1 MADEILKYKL
11 FLTTRQTL
19 TLHKDAQI
27 LDVQPQNGELCLWA
41 TSASRLVSSEHSRE
55 RTILMLPTGQAM
67 PDDTGRYI
75 TTIQLLTP
83 DKFDP
88 ENNAPDVLVIHV
100 FEAKTQEG

>member
-11 FLTTRQTL
+11 FLTLRQTL
-19 TLHKDAQI
+19 MLHKDAQI
-27 LDVQPQNGELCLWA
+27 LNVQPQGGELCLWA
-41 TSASRLVSSEHSRE
+41 TSASRLVSSENSRE

-67 PDDTGRYI
+67 PDDAGRYI
-75 TTIQLLTP
+75 TTLQLLSP

-88 ENNAPDVLVIHV
+88 DNNPPDVLVIHI